1 MRRIRPFALF
11 VPLALSA
18 CVAATPPTD
27 PENACGAAGFQ
38 GLVGQQGQIAR
49 MLVLDQPL
57 RVIPPNSAVTM
68 DYSPSRINFEL
79 DAADRITA
87 VRCG

>member
-1 MRRIRPFALF
+1 MRRIRPFAIASL
-11 VPLALSA
+11 LALSA
-18 CVAATPPTD
+18 CVAAPPPPD

-38 GLVGQQGQIAR
+38 GLVGQSGQIAR
-49 MLVLDQPL
+49 LLVLDQPV

-68 DYSPSRINFEL
+68 DYRPERINFDL